1 MQHVPTV
8 TAAEMSKMDI
18 FAISDIVN
26 ILLIPSSNYLI
37 MIVTGGNIIFDERSS
52 QLRLRLM

>member
-18 FAISDIVN
+18 FAISDIVD
-26 ILLIPSSNYLI
+26 S
-37 MIVTGGNIIFDERSS
+37 IFS
-52 QLRLRLM
+52 